1 MCKLKLLNTYET
13 QIAGQSE
20 YSYTIAPPFY
30 ACQIDIISKF
40 QAHDIYVRTTKECH
54 VLILV
59 CCLTQAV
66 ALYVIE
72 TYDTASVVAA
82 LVRHSARYAWPK
94 FLLPDEGSQLLKLKD
109 LKFDLRDLQSRLWTE
124 QQVILDPCSPK
135 SHWEHGRVESRISC
149 VRDTLKSML
158 EFKNSILGWETIMAS
173 ISSTLNSIPITR
185 GNDDRG
191 VSNHEFD
198 LITPFSCI
206 LGHNS
211 NRTLD
216 GVVLL
221 ENIPSRHL
229 EKVKVTLQAYYEQL
243 MNTIHRL
250 IPTPN
255 KWTANDTVSIGD
267 IVLFLADDGMKYKSW
282 KYGKVV
288 DNAVNGRKTK
298 LKISYRN
305 ASEKAARETYRHPR
319 NCVPIWREEDIDFN
333 TTAHFRAF
341 CAQQKYEK
349 PE

>member
-1 MCKLKLLNTYET
+1 MET
-13 QIAGQSE
+13 
-20 YSYTIAPPFY
+20 
-30 ACQIDIISKF
+30 
-40 QAHDIYVRTTKECH
+40 
-54 VLILV
+54 
-59 CCLTQAV
+59 
-66 ALYVIE
+66 
-72 TYDTASVVAA
+72 
-82 LVRHSARYAWPK
+82 
-94 FLLPDEGSQLLKLKD
+94 
-109 LKFDLRDLQSRLWTE
+109 
-124 QQVILDPCSPK
+124 
-135 SHWEHGRVESRISC
+135 RISC
-149 VRDTLKSML
+149 VRDTLKSTF
-158 EFKNSILGWETIMAS
+158 EYKNSILGWETIMAS

-216 GVVLL
+216 VVVLL
-221 ENIPSRHL
+221 ENLPSRHL

-255 KWTANDTVSIGD
+255 KWTTNDTVKIGD
-267 IVLFLADDGMKYKSW
+267 VVLFLCDNGMKYKSW
-282 KYGKVV
+282 KYGVV
-288 DNAVNGRKTK
+288 SDNAVNGRTTK
-298 LKISYRN
+298 LKISYKN
-305 ASEKAARETYRHPR
+305 AGEKSARETYRHPR
-319 NCVPIWREEDIDFN
+319 NCVPIWREDNIDFN